1 MNLIACIISLCC
13 SSWMFIYLYG
23 LSATSSSAYN
33 PVLYIFPCLFL
44 IISLY
49 LFYKIAIKDE
59 K

>member
-1 MNLIACIISLCC
+1 MTLLCCIISLCC

-33 PVLYIFPCLFL
+33 SVLYIFPCLFL

-49 LFYKIAIKDE
+49 LFYKIAIDDKN
-59 K
+59 